1 MKKIITLSGK
11 EYSLKSSAFTQFKY
25 KNETGRKL
33 LEDIQQLATLQG
45 DNQEEAL
52 SSVDDLLEILLRLT
66 YIMIEEADAS
76 QVTTYENFLK
86 DIDGIFDDPKWL
98 EEVVELATSPIC
110 RGIQTTPQKSD

>member
-33 LEDIQQLATLQG
+33 LEDIQQLAALQG
-45 DNQEEAL
+45 NNQEETL